1 MLFNTARRERAV
13 SAGRRPTAAI
23 WQLISKASQRLGWG
37 VADQAMSSISNFA
50 VNIYI
55 ARTLG
60 AVQYGAFGLA
70 YVTYGFA
77 LNASRGLA
85 TDPLLVRFSGTHIPI
100 WRRAVTRCSATAAT
114 VGLATG
120 AITLAAAAL
129 LSGTARLAFLALG
142 LTMPGL
148 LLQDSWRYSFFA
160 LGRGSQAFLNDT
172 IWTLVLIPALFLLRT
187 TGHANVF
194 WFVFAWGG
202 AATVA
207 AAVGPLQARTAPKL
221 SGAWEWVSRHRDLG
235 PRYLAE
241 GTANSA
247 STQLRN
253 YGVGL
258 VLGLETVGYVQ
269 AATTLMGPFM
279 VIFFGMGLVTLP
291 EAARILRRSPRHLP
305 HFCLLVSA
313 GLSVLGLAWGVV
325 LLLALPRGLGQLML
339 GSLWKP
345 TYPLVWPTT
354 ILVLGG
360 CASVGAG
367 TGLHALG
374 AARRSLRAM
383 VLGSALAVVLSI
395 GGAVAGGAVGTM
407 TGAAVA
413 SWIGA
418 LVFWRQFRTALRE
431 HNRTAAGARPEE
443 EHPRGRH
450 PEVARS

>member
-13 SAGRRPTAAI
+13 SAGRRPTAAT

-100 WRRAVTRCSATAAT
+100 WRRAVTRCSGTAAT

-120 AITLAAAAL
+120 AIILAAAAL

-221 SGAWEWVSRHRDLG
+221 SGAWEWMSRHRDLG

-258 VLGLETVGYVQ
+258 VLGLATVGYVQ

-360 CASVGAG
+360 MRQRRRWHWPACPRSSAAKPARNGPRVGAG
-367 TGLHALG
+367 GRPQYRGRGRGRGSRNHDRCRG
-374 AARRSLRAM
+374 GVVDRRTA
-383 VLGSALAVVLSI
+383 VL
-395 GGAVAGGAVGTM
+395 
-407 TGAAVA
+407 AAVPH
-413 SWIGA
+413 G
-418 LVFWRQFRTALRE
+418 
-431 HNRTAAGARPEE
+431 AAGAQPHDGRRPAGARA
-443 EHPRGRH
+443 PRR
-450 PEVARS
+450 PAC